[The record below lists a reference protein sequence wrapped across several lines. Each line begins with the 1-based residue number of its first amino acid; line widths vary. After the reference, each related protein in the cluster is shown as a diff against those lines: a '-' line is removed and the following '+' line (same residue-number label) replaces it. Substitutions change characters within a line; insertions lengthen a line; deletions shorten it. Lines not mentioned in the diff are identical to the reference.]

1 MQMDFRKLSELKMH
15 PVSLNIYG
23 KDEDVADLVK
33 SIRGNDLLTPLTVK
47 PDGTILSGNR
57 RYRAAVEL
65 GLEEV
70 PCVTAEPQS
79 PEEED
84 IFIVEANK
92 NRVKNDK
99 QLYKE
104 IKRLEAAYA
113 ALDGRK
119 QRRKKNDGSYF
130 TKDEPCISASLAELS
145 PGKKPARNKRTV
157 SAMVADA
164 IGMKERCMQRLK
176 YVGDRAAIGN
186 ETAAQ
191 LLIRVEKENLPLGTA
206 ERLLKKSLKVQAADG
221 EPEREK
227 TLFEVCVEQAGKN
240 VKQLLCTLD
249 KLAEIPDDEY
259 NPFLCDSFRDELRF
273 LPQAIAR
280 LDEKE
285 RARRQAREQKPS
297 AAGGE
302 SAA

>member
-1 MQMDFRKLSELKMH
+1 M
-15 PVSLNIYG
+15 
-23 KDEDVADLVK
+23 LV
-33 SIRGNDLLTPLTVK
+33 
-47 PDGTILSGNR
+47 
-57 RYRAAVEL
+57 
-65 GLEEV
+65 
-70 PCVTAEPQS
+70 
-79 PEEED
+79 
-84 IFIVEANK
+84 
-92 NRVKNDK
+92 
-99 QLYKE
+99 
-104 IKRLEAAYA
+104 RLA
-113 ALDGRK
+113 
-119 QRRKKNDGSYF
+119 
-130 TKDEPCISASLAELS
+130 
-145 PGKKPARNKRTV
+145 
-157 SAMVADA
+157 
-164 IGMKERCMQRLK
+164 
-176 YVGDRAAIGN
+176 
-186 ETAAQ
+186 
-191 LLIRVEKENLPLGTA
+191 
-206 ERLLKKSLKVQAADG
+206 VQAADG